1 MADFDLN
8 DDLVRRLAEL
18 LQENGLTEIEYES
31 EGHRIR
37 VSRGGGAAAVAAA
50 PAAPAPAAA
59 AAPAAAPSGPSSD
72 AVPAGSVTSPMVG
85 TAYCAAQPGSAPF
98 VKVGD
103 TVREGQTILIIEAMK
118 VMNQIPAPRAG
129 KVTAVMVED
138 GQPVEFGE
146 PLLVIE

>member
-59 AAPAAAPSGPSSD
+59 AAPAAAPSGPRSD

-103 TVREGQTILIIEAMK
+103 TVREVQTILIIEAMK